1 MLEVENTLFS
11 IGFRRLTIAVNC
23 TMNTE
28 LVNYVIRGLSINPR
42 PSRKSDC
49 QDVQPKQTIRIKT
62 THTATTTSSTSSIS
76 TTTTT
81 QKSTSTETTPL
92 YLIIATTTPLTTT
105 TTTSARQ
112 KTTITSTRSTTT
124 KPTSK
129 TTKSTIKSSRTR
141 RTTLASTK
149 ISHSTNKTI
158 FVPSTSFTTSTIS
171 TTPTAKPTPKSETS
185 TTNTLFLTTIAIPVL
200 TTTPSIVIKSIDNIT
215 EKCHSFTSSF
225 SILVTNS
232 TYPISEAN
240 TSHEI
245 MAGARSTSM
254 EQMLVRLS

>member
-11 IGFRRLTIAVNC
+11 IGFRRLTITVNC

-28 LVNYVIRGLSINPR
+28 LVNYVIRGLS
-42 PSRKSDC
+42 
-49 QDVQPKQTIRIKT
+49 IRIKT

-105 TTTSARQ
+105 TTSARQ

-124 KPTSK
+124 KSTSK

-149 ISHSTNKTI
+149 ISHSTNKPI

-185 TTNTLFLTTIAIPVL
+185 TTTTLFLTTIAIPVL
-200 TTTPSIVIKSIDNIT
+200 ATTPSIVIKSIDNIT

-245 MAGARSTSM
+245 MAGTRSISM